1 MGKATR
7 EAYGEALAK
16 LIVEDEK
23 IVVLDADLT
32 GSTKTADAKKACP
45 ERHFNIGIA
54 ECNMTGIAAGFASSG
69 YTVFASTFAMFA
81 AGRAWE
87 QVRNSIAYPNLNVKI
102 CGTHAGIAV
111 GEDGVSHQA
120 IEDIAIMRVIPG
132 MEVYSPCDE
141 AETKAVINHVAKTK
155 NPCYVRLGRSK
166 VDDVYSL
173 DEEFDFTKVKV
184 VTKGEK
190 VAIFATGLMVQEA
203 VKAAKALE
211 EEGIK
216 VTVVDVC
223 CIKPIDE
230 KGVLEILKSHDYII
244 TAEEHNVIGGLG
256 STIAEVSVKS
266 CPKNIKMIGIYDRY
280 AESGPFNELLVK
292 YELDANSIA
301 KEVKELVK

>member
-7 EAYGEALAK
+7 EAYGEALAR

-32 GSTKTADAKKACP
+32 KSTKTADAKKVCP
-45 ERHFNIGIA
+45 ERHFNMGIA
-54 ECNMTGIAAGFASSG
+54 EGNMMSVAAGIASSG

-81 AGRAWE
+81 TGRAWE
-87 QVRNSIAYPNLNVKI
+87 QVRNSIAYPHLNVKV

-120 IEDIAIMRVIPG
+120 IEDIATMRVIPG

-166 VDDVYSL
+166 VDDVYSS
-173 DEEFDFTKVKV
+173 DEVFDFSKVKV
-184 VTKGEK
+184 VTKGEDF
-190 VAIFATGLMVQEA
+190 AIFATGLMVQEA
-203 VKAAKALE
+203 LKASKVLE

-223 CIKPIDE
+223 SIKPLDE
-230 KGVLEILKSHDYII
+230 EGVEEILKTHKHII

-256 STIAEVSVKS
+256 SAISDVSVKL
-266 CPKNIKMIGIYDRY
+266 CPRTITKIGVQDTFG
-280 AESGPFNELLVK
+280 ESGAVNALLEKYKLTSTEVVNVVK
-292 YELDANSIA
+292 SLI
-301 KEVKELVK
+301 